1 MAVRIRYGRPQEGVI
16 TSKQFYVNEAGKRF
30 NVQINTTDFHYIVL
44 EDVTSKVAGEG
55 RAVNLHQAKIKAKQK
70 LEDLGIKFEAEART
84 FDSKL
89 NPDGN

>member
-1 MAVRIRYGRPQEGVI
+1 MATRIRYGKAIEGVL
-16 TSKQFYVNEAGKRF
+16 TSTQYYVNDSGTRYQ
-30 NVQINTTDFHYIVL
+30 VQIKTSDNAYAVI
-44 EDVTSKVAGEG
+44 EDVTNKIAGEG
-55 RAVNLHQAKIKAKQK
+55 RAVNLHQAKIKAKKK